1 MGSARLTQSQF
12 SNPYSSMMPP
22 KKRARTT
29 ATATASPAPSLAPSL
44 SADAT
49 PLHILKRS
57 YVTSRPATPSSFPAS
72 ATDPWTTA
80 QETALFKAL
89 IRYKPTGIHKH
100 FHMLC
105 ISSFLRSHGHTLL
118 PRPDGQQQERLVS
131 HTRIVGIWEKLSALF
146 DLETLDEREDQHALA
161 IARAR
166 EQEDA
171 QEEADV
177 DDSSEEWV
185 KEFALPESDGI
196 VRRGISSDDE
206 EDEEEATFSDM
217 MWQRRFA
224 TDDLDIPS
232 SPPALSIFRG
242 RNGIVEDSRI
252 SASPAPTAES
262 ARTRKRASRG
272 GAAIAQSAT
281 ANRRQ
286 STLQA
291 AGRASRRSSRFDS
304 ETKSSPAPT
313 QGEDEELSDE
323 EEEGTEVA
331 EEEDEEQEGEE
342 KSTKVNKARAGA
354 GSRRGRSGRG
364 RGGSTTASRGRKR

>member
-1 MGSARLTQSQF
+1 
-12 SNPYSSMMPP
+12 MPP

-49 PLHILKRS
+49 PLHILKRTH
-57 YVTSRPATPSSFPAS
+57 VISRPATPSSFPAS

-118 PRPDGQQQERLVS
+118 PRAEGQQLERLVS
-131 HTRIVGIWEKLSALF
+131 HTRIVGIREKLSALF

-161 IARAR
+161 IARAK
-166 EQEDA
+166 EQETA

-177 DDSSEEWV
+177 DDSGEEWV

-206 EDEEEATFSDM
+206 EEEEEATFSDM

-232 SPPALSIFRG
+232 SPPSLSIFRG
-242 RNGIVEDSRI
+242 RNGVVEDSRI

-272 GAAIAQSAT
+272 GAATAT
-281 ANRRQ
+281 ATRRQ

-313 QGEDEELSDE
+313 QDEDEELSGE

-331 EEEDEEQEGEE
+331 EEEHEEQEGEE
-342 KSTKVNKARAGA
+342 KSTKTNKARAGPS
-354 GSRRGRSGRG
+354 SRRGRSGRG